1 MSNIFENINT
11 ICFTGPR
18 PAKLYGYTKKEE
30 YQKIVNQLKEIIRG
44 FAKFGIKNYITGGAQ
59 GFDQLAFW
67 AVNSL
72 KKEYDIQNI
81 VYIPFQGQE
90 RLWKKTGMFGQKD
103 Y

>member
-44 FAKFGIKNYITGGAQ
+44 FAKFGIKNYIC
-59 GFDQLAFW
+59 
-67 AVNSL
+67 
-72 KKEYDIQNI
+72 KH
-81 VYIPFQGQE
+81 
-90 RLWKKTGMFGQKD
+90 
-103 Y
+103 